1 MSGTMEK
8 EGGYMNRPPLLTGSA
23 NYDSWKSKMM
33 AFLRS
38 IDSKVWKVVLTGWEQ
53 PTYASKEGTSTG
65 IVKPEVEWTTEEEAV
80 ANHNHKA
87 IYALFNGVDTSVFK
101 LIKNCVS
108 AKDAW
113 EILQKCYEGT
123 TKVKQSKIQHL
134 TSKFEALRMKDDE
147 SIQDF
152 HLCLLDIA
160 NSFEALGEKISDEK
174 LSRKLLR
181 SLPKR
186 FDMKVTAIEEAHDIS
201 TMKMD
206 ELVGSLQTFEIVLN
220 ERSDKK
226 NKSIAFVSN
235 TDDSNDQ
242 SEEEEEDSLADA
254 IAMLGKQFNKVL
266 KRVGSRNQQNGQ
278 SIRLDINK
286 QQHSMKKTNPEEK
299 SNQSKGVQCHECEG
313 YGHIRSECGTY
324 QKRQKKGL
332 TVSWSDE
339 DTDEENES
347 ARHATA
353 LTGTCVEVE
362 DWESDEDE
370 DVSYEELASTYKELV
385 TRYEE
390 MCRILEKQKKT
401 INKLQAEVNIQVQK
415 ATQAEEK
422 VIQVNAQMDD
432 LRKRVSQLNSGAD
445 LLEEILDNV
454 PSGKLRSVGYN
465 YSSLNQYQQDPKTKF
480 TSGENVIDPCTGKV
494 MLEHQTRHSKAY
506 PVPKFALDPKVS
518 VQQRPRPFAHQRP
531 KNQRRYRRWV
541 CHHCGKRGHI
551 RPFCYK
557 LHGYPNQE
565 PKPNGVQ
572 EENAIKKEWRPKEE
586 NVRLPKE
593 ENVGLIAH
601 TSLRASSRED
611 WYFDSGCSRHMTG
624 EEKYLINV
632 RSYKASF
639 VTFGDGAKGEI
650 VGIGD
655 LISHGL
661 PNLENVLLVKGLTA
675 NLISISQ
682 LCDQGMKV
690 NFTKSECLVQNEE
703 GKLMLKGTRSKDNC
717 YLWVPQEEAFTSTCL
732 VTTEDEVQLWH
743 QKLGHLNLKGMK
755 KAISAEAIRG
765 LPKLKIIEGKVCGEC
780 QIGKQIRMPHPM
792 LEHRTTSKVLEL
804 LHMDLMGPM
813 QVESLGGKRY
823 AFVVVD
829 DYSRYT
835 WVNFVREKSDTFD
848 VFKELCIQLQREKGS
863 NVVRIR
869 SDHGREFENS
879 KFNEFCSTE
888 GIKHEYSSPITP
900 QQNGVVERKNR
911 TIQESARVMLHAKS
925 IPYHFWAEAM
935 NTACYI
941 HNRVTLRKGTSSTL
955 YELWK
960 ERKPTVKHFHVF
972 GSKCYILADREP
984 RRKLDPKSDEGIFLG
999 YSTNSR
1005 AYRVYNSKTQVVM
1018 ESVNVVVLDSYLK
1031 ENEGINQGAPV
1042 STNVEQD
1049 VEASEPSS
1057 NAEQNVEALEHPS
1070 KEKSDEKPLEEDA
1083 ETSTEPQVQNKGP
1096 SVRVQKNHPKDLII
1110 GNPEQ
1115 GITTRRTNDVIANS
1129 CFVSMFEP
1137 KNVKEA
1143 LTDEAWI
1150 EAMQEE
1156 LNQFERSEVWDLV
1169 PRPEDVNVIG
1179 TKWVYK
1185 NKSDENGT
1193 ITRNK
1198 ARLVAQGYTQIEGLD
1213 FDETFAPVARLES
1226 IRLLLGVACILKFK
1240 LYQMDVKSAFLN
1252 GYLQEEVYVEQPKGF
1267 VDPKHPNYVY
1277 KLKKALYGL
1286 KQAPRAWY
1294 ERLTQFLEEQGYR
1307 KGGSDKTLFV
1317 KEERGK
1323 FIIAQIYVD
1332 DIVFGGMSNTMVQHF
1347 VQQMQSEFEMSLVG
1361 ELTYFLGL
1369 QIKQMED
1376 TIFISQSKYA
1386 RNIIK
1391 KFGMDN
1397 AAHKRTPAP
1406 THLKLTKDE
1415 KGISVD
1421 QSLYRSMIGSLLYL
1435 TASRPDI
1442 TYAVGVCARYQ
1453 ADPKVSHMTQVKR
1466 ILKYVNGT
1474 SDYGIMY
1481 SHCEDSTLY
1490 GYCDA
1495 DWAGSADDRKST
1507 SGGCFFLGTNLI
1519 SWFSKKQNCVA
1530 LSTAEAE
1537 YIAAGSSCSQLV
1549 WMKQMLK
1556 EYDVEQNALTLYCD
1570 NMSAINISKNPVQH
1584 SKTKHIDIRHHYIR
1598 DLVENKI
1605 VTLEH
1610 VGTKEQVADIFT
1622 KALDAVQFEKLRG
1635 KLGICLYEEL

>member
-1 MSGTMEK
+1 MSGTVEK

-23 NYDSWKSKMM
+23 NYDAWKPKMM

-53 PTYASKEGTSTG
+53 PMYASKEGTSTG
-65 IVKPEVEWTTEEEAV
+65 IVKPEVEWTTEEEAI
-80 ANHNHKA
+80 ANQNHKA

-101 LIKNCVS
+101 MIKNCVS
-108 AKDAW
+108 AKEAW
-113 EILQKCYEGT
+113 EVLQKCYEGT

-134 TSKFEALRMKDDE
+134 TSRFEALKMKDDE
-147 SIQDF
+147 NIQDF
-152 HLCLLDIA
+152 HLKLLDIG
-160 NSFEALGEKISDEK
+160 NSFEALGEKMSDEK
-174 LSRKLLR
+174 LARKLLR

-201 TMKMD
+201 SMKMD
-206 ELVGSLQTFEIVLN
+206 ELVGSLQTFESVLD
-220 ERSDKK
+220 ERGDKR

-235 TDDSNDQ
+235 TEEEDDQ
-242 SEEEEEDSLADA
+242 SEDGEEDSIADA
-254 IAMLGKQFNKVL
+254 IAMLGRQFNKVL
-266 KRVGSRNQQNGQ
+266 KRVDRRNRQNGQ
-278 SIRLDINK
+278 GIRFDINK
-286 QQHSMKKTNPEEK
+286 QQNSLKKSKPEDK
-299 SNQSKGVQCHECEG
+299 STQGKGVQCHECEG

-339 DTDEENES
+339 DTDEEGES
-347 ARHATA
+347 ARHVTA

-362 DWESDEDE
+362 DWDSDEDE
-370 DVSYEELASTYKELV
+370 DVSYEELASTYKDLL

-401 INKLQAEVNIQVQK
+401 INKLITEVNTQVQK
-415 ATQAEEK
+415 VAQAEEK

-432 LRKRVSQLNSGAD
+432 LRKRVSQLNSGGD
-445 LLEEILDNV
+445 LLEEILENV

-465 YSSLNQYQQDPKTKF
+465 YSSLNQYQQNPETKF
-480 TSGENVIDPCTGKV
+480 SSGGNMIDPCTGKV
-494 MLEHQTRHSKAY
+494 MLEHQPRHSKAF
-506 PVPKFALDPKVS
+506 PVPKFALDPKPS
-518 VQQRPRPFAHQRP
+518 ASQGPRPRTYQRS
-531 KNQRRYRRWV
+531 NSQRRYRRWV

-557 LHGYPNQE
+557 LHGYPNQ
-565 PKPNGVQ
+565 KPNQNVTH
-572 EENAIKKEWRPKEE
+572 EKTIVKKEWRPIEE
-586 NVRLPKE
+586 SAALPKVE
-593 ENVGLIAH
+593 GVGLIAH

-624 EEKYLINV
+624 EEKYLMNV

-650 VGIGD
+650 IGIGD
-655 LISHGL
+655 LINHGQ

-690 NFTKSECLVQNEE
+690 NFTKSECLVNNEE
-703 GKLMLKGTRSKDNC
+703 GQLVLRGTRSKDNC
-717 YLWVPQEEAFTSTCL
+717 YLWMPQEGALTSTCL

-743 QKLGHLNLKGMK
+743 QKMGHLNLKGMK
-755 KAISAEAIRG
+755 KVISLEAIRG
-765 LPKLKIIEGKVCGEC
+765 IPKLRIVEGKVCGEC
-780 QIGKQIRMPHPM
+780 QIGKQVRMSHPM
-792 LEHRTTSKVLEL
+792 LEHQTTSKVLEL

-823 AFVVVD
+823 VLVVVD
-829 DYSRYT
+829 DFSRYT
-835 WVNFVREKSDTFD
+835 WVNFIREKSDAFD
-848 VFKELCIQLQREKGS
+848 VFKELCIQIQREKGS

-879 KFNEFCSTE
+879 KFDDFYAAE

-900 QQNGVVERKNR
+900 QQNGIVERKNR
-911 TIQESARVMLHAKS
+911 TIQESARVMLHAKNV
-925 IPYHFWAEAM
+925 PYHFWAEAM
-935 NTACYI
+935 NTACYV
-941 HNRVTLRKGTSSTL
+941 HNRVTLRKGTTSTL

-960 ERKPTVKHFHVF
+960 DRKPTVKHFHIF
-972 GSKCYILADREP
+972 GSECFILADREP
-984 RRKLDPKSDEGIFLG
+984 RRKLDPKSEKGFFLG

-1005 AYRVYNSKTQVVM
+1005 AYRVYNTKTQVVM
-1018 ESVNVVVLDSYLK
+1018 ESVNVVVKDSSDK
-1031 ENEGINQGAPV
+1031 ENEGVDQGTPV
-1042 STNVEQD
+1042 SVNAEPD
-1049 VEASEPSS
+1049 DEASTPASL
-1057 NAEQNVEALEHPS
+1057 NEA
-1070 KEKSDEKPLEEDA
+1070 DERTIEEDNDESA
-1083 ETSTEPQVQNKGP
+1083 RPKATSKGP
-1096 SVRVQKNHPKDLII
+1096 SVRVQKNHPLDLVI

-1115 GITTRRTNDVIANS
+1115 GITTRRTNDVVANS
-1129 CFVSMFEP
+1129 CFVSLFEP

-1169 PRPEDVNVIG
+1169 PRPEDVNIIG

-1193 ITRNK
+1193 VTRNK

-1267 VDPKHPNYVY
+1267 VDPEHPNYVY

-1317 KEERGK
+1317 KQEKGK

-1332 DIVFGGMSNTMVQHF
+1332 DIVFGGMSNAMVQHF

-1369 QIKQMED
+1369 QIKQMDD

-1397 AAHKRTPAP
+1397 ATHKRTPAP

-1453 ADPKVSHMTQVKR
+1453 ADPKVSHLTQVKR

-1481 SHCEDSTLY
+1481 SHCENSTLY

-1556 EYDVEQNALTLYCD
+1556 EYDVEQDALTLYCD

-1605 VTLEH
+1605 VVLEH
-1610 VGTKEQVADIFT
+1610 VGTKEQIADIFT
-1622 KALDAVQFEKLRG
+1622 KALDAVQFENLRG

>member
-1 MSGTMEK
+1 MSGTVEK

-23 NYDSWKSKMM
+23 NYDAWKPKMM

-65 IVKPEVEWTTEEEAV
+65 IVKPEVEWTTEEEAI
-80 ANHNHKA
+80 ANQNHKA

-101 LIKNCVS
+101 MIKNCVS
-108 AKDAW
+108 AKEAW
-113 EILQKCYEGT
+113 EVLQKCYEGT

-134 TSKFEALRMKDDE
+134 TSRFEALKMKDDE
-147 SIQDF
+147 NIQDF
-152 HLCLLDIA
+152 HLKLLDIG
-160 NSFEALGEKISDEK
+160 NSFEALGDKMSDEK
-174 LSRKLLR
+174 LARKLLR

-201 TMKMD
+201 SMKMD
-206 ELVGSLQTFEIVLN
+206 ELVGSLQTFESVLD
-220 ERSDKK
+220 ERGDKK

-235 TDDSNDQ
+235 T
-242 SEEEEEDSLADA
+242 EEEDNQSEDGEEDSIADA
-254 IAMLGKQFNKVL
+254 IAMLGRQFNKVL
-266 KRVGSRNQQNGQ
+266 KRVDRRNRQNGQ
-278 SIRLDINK
+278 GIRFDINK
-286 QQHSMKKTNPEEK
+286 QHNSLKKSRPDDK
-299 SNQSKGVQCHECEG
+299 STQGKGVQCHECEG
-313 YGHIRSECGTY
+313 YGHIRTECGTY

-339 DTDEENES
+339 DTDEEGES
-347 ARHATA
+347 ARHVTA
-353 LTGTCVEVE
+353 FTGTCVGVE
-362 DWESDEDE
+362 DWESDEDD
-370 DVSYEELASTYKELV
+370 DVPYEELVSTYKDLL

-390 MCRILEKQKKT
+390 MCRILEKQKKI
-401 INKLQAEVNIQVQK
+401 INKLQTEVDTQSQK
-415 ATQAEEK
+415 AAQAEEK
-422 VIQVNAQMDD
+422 VIQANVQMDD
-432 LRKRVSQLNSGAD
+432 LKKRVKQLNSGAN
-445 LLEEILDNV
+445 LLEEILENV

-465 YSSLNQYQQDPKTKF
+465 YSSLNQYQQNPQTKF
-480 TSGENVIDPCTGKV
+480 SSGGNMMDPCTGK
-494 MLEHQTRHSKAY
+494 MMPEHQPRPSKAY
-506 PVPKFALDPKVS
+506 PVPKFALDPKPS
-518 VQQRPRPFAHQRP
+518 ASQGPRPRPYQRP
-531 KNQRRYRRWV
+531 HNQRRYRWWV

-551 RPFCYK
+551 RPFCYR
-557 LHGYPNQE
+557 LHGFPNQKSNQDGIHE
-565 PKPNGVQ
+565 KTIV
-572 EENAIKKEWRPKEE
+572 KKEWRPIEE
-586 NVRLPKE
+586 SATLPKE
-593 ENVGLIAH
+593 EDVGLIAH

-624 EEKYLINV
+624 EEKYLMNV
-632 RSYKASF
+632 RAYKASF

-650 VGIGD
+650 IGIGD
-655 LISHGL
+655 LINHGQ
-661 PNLENVLLVKGLTA
+661 PNLENMLLVKGLTA

-690 NFTKSECLVQNEE
+690 NFTKSECLVNNEE
-703 GKLMLKGTRSKDNC
+703 GELVLRGTRSKDNC
-717 YLWVPQEEAFTSTCL
+717 YLWMPQEEALTSTCL
-732 VTTEDEVQLWH
+732 ATTEDEVQLWH
-743 QKLGHLNLKGMK
+743 QKMGHLNLKGMK
-755 KAISAEAIRG
+755 KVISLEAVRG
-765 LPKLKIIEGKVCGEC
+765 IPKLKIVEGKVCGEC
-780 QIGKQIRMPHPM
+780 QIGKQVRMSHPM
-792 LEHRTTSKVLEL
+792 LEHQTTSKVLEL

-823 AFVVVD
+823 VLVVVD
-829 DYSRYT
+829 DFSRYT
-835 WVNFVREKSDTFD
+835 WVNFIREKSDAFD
-848 VFKELCIQLQREKGS
+848 VFKELCIQIQREKGI

-879 KFNEFCSTE
+879 KFDDFCATE

-900 QQNGVVERKNR
+900 QQNGIVERKNR
-911 TIQESARVMLHAKS
+911 TIQESARVMLHAKNV
-925 IPYHFWAEAM
+925 PYHFWAEAM
-935 NTACYI
+935 NTACYV
-941 HNRVTLRKGTSSTL
+941 HNRVTLRKGTTSTL

-960 ERKPTVKHFHVF
+960 DRKPTVKHFHIF
-972 GSKCYILADREP
+972 GSECFILADREP
-984 RRKLDPKSDEGIFLG
+984 RRKLDPKSEKGLFLG

-1005 AYRVYNSKTQVVM
+1005 AYRVYNTKAQVVM
-1018 ESVNVVVLDSYLK
+1018 ESVNVVVKDSPEK
-1031 ENEGINQGAPV
+1031 ENEKVDQGTPV
-1042 STNVEQD
+1042 SV
-1049 VEASEPSS
+1049 
-1057 NAEQNVEALEHPS
+1057 NAEQDDGASAPAPINEA
-1070 KEKSDEKPLEEDA
+1070 DERTIEEERDESA
-1083 ETSTEPQVQNKGP
+1083 RPQAASKGP
-1096 SVRVQKNHPKDLII
+1096 SVRVQKNHPLDLVI

-1115 GITTRRTNDVIANS
+1115 GITTRRTNDVVANS
-1129 CFVSMFEP
+1129 CFVSLFEP

-1193 ITRNK
+1193 VTRNK

-1267 VDPKHPNYVY
+1267 VDPEHPNYVY

-1317 KEERGK
+1317 KQEKGK

-1332 DIVFGGMSNTMVQHF
+1332 DIVFGGMSNAMVQHF

-1369 QIKQMED
+1369 QIKQMDD

-1386 RNIIK
+1386 RNVIK
-1391 KFGMDN
+1391 KFGMEN
-1397 AAHKRTPAP
+1397 ATHKRTPAP

-1453 ADPKVSHMTQVKR
+1453 ADPKVSHLTQVKR

-1481 SHCEDSTLY
+1481 SHCESSTLY

-1507 SGGCFFLGTNLI
+1507 SGGCFFLGANLI

-1537 YIAAGSSCSQLV
+1537 YVAAGSCCSQLV

-1598 DLVENKI
+1598 DLVESKI
-1605 VTLEH
+1605 IVLEH
-1610 VGTKEQVADIFT
+1610 VGTKEQIADIFT

-1635 KLGICLYEEL
+1635 KLGICLHEEL

>member
-1 MSGTMEK
+1 MSGTVEK

-23 NYDSWKSKMM
+23 NYDAWKPKMM

-53 PTYASKEGTSTG
+53 PMYASKEGTSTG
-65 IVKPEVEWTTEEEAV
+65 IVKPEVEWTTEEEAT
-80 ANHNHKA
+80 ANQNHKA

-101 LIKNCVS
+101 MIKNCVS
-108 AKDAW
+108 AKEAW
-113 EILQKCYEGT
+113 EVLQKCYEGT

-134 TSKFEALRMKDDE
+134 TSRFEALKMKDDE
-147 SIQDF
+147 NIQDF
-152 HLCLLDIA
+152 HLKLLDIG
-160 NSFEALGEKISDEK
+160 NSFEALGEKMSDEK
-174 LSRKLLR
+174 LARKLLR

-201 TMKMD
+201 SMKMD
-206 ELVGSLQTFEIVLN
+206 ELVGSLQTFESVLD
-220 ERSDKK
+220 ERGDKR

-235 TDDSNDQ
+235 TEEEDDQ
-242 SEEEEEDSLADA
+242 SEDGEEDSIADA
-254 IAMLGKQFNKVL
+254 IAMLGRQFNKVL
-266 KRVGSRNQQNGQ
+266 KRVDRRNRQNGQ
-278 SIRLDINK
+278 GIRFDINK
-286 QQHSMKKTNPEEK
+286 QQNSLKKSKPEDK
-299 SNQSKGVQCHECEG
+299 STQGKGVQCHECEG

-339 DTDEENES
+339 DTDEEGES
-347 ARHATA
+347 ARHVTA

-362 DWESDEDE
+362 DWDSDEDE
-370 DVSYEELASTYKELV
+370 DVSYEELASTYKDLL

-401 INKLQAEVNIQVQK
+401 INKLITEVNTQVQK
-415 ATQAEEK
+415 VAQAEEK

-432 LRKRVSQLNSGAD
+432 LRKRVSQLNSGGD
-445 LLEEILDNV
+445 LLEEILENV
-454 PSGKLRSVGYN
+454 PSGKLKSVGYN
-465 YSSLNQYQQDPKTKF
+465 YSSLNQYQQNPETKF
-480 TSGENVIDPCTGKV
+480 SSGGNMIDPCTGKV
-494 MLEHQTRHSKAY
+494 MLEHQPRHSKAF
-506 PVPKFALDPKVS
+506 PVPKFALDPKS
-518 VQQRPRPFAHQRP
+518 SASQGPRPRTYQRS
-531 KNQRRYRRWV
+531 NSQRRYRRWV

-557 LHGYPNQE
+557 LHGYPNQ
-565 PKPNGVQ
+565 KPNQNVTH
-572 EENAIKKEWRPKEE
+572 EKTIVKKEWRPIEE
-586 NVRLPKE
+586 SAALPKE
-593 ENVGLIAH
+593 EDVGLIAH

-624 EEKYLINV
+624 EEKYLMNV

-650 VGIGD
+650 IGIGD
-655 LISHGL
+655 LINHGQ

-690 NFTKSECLVQNEE
+690 NFTKSECLVNNEE
-703 GKLMLKGTRSKDNC
+703 GQLVLRGTRSKDNC
-717 YLWVPQEEAFTSTCL
+717 YLWMPQEEALTSTCL

-743 QKLGHLNLKGMK
+743 QKMGHLNLKGMK
-755 KAISAEAIRG
+755 KVISLEAIRG
-765 LPKLKIIEGKVCGEC
+765 IPKLRIVEGKVCGEC
-780 QIGKQIRMPHPM
+780 QIGKQVRMSHPM
-792 LEHRTTSKVLEL
+792 LEHQTTSKVLEL

-823 AFVVVD
+823 VLVVVD
-829 DYSRYT
+829 DFSRYT
-835 WVNFVREKSDTFD
+835 WVNFIREKSDAFD
-848 VFKELCIQLQREKGS
+848 VFKELCIQIQREKGS

-879 KFNEFCSTE
+879 KFDDFCAAE

-900 QQNGVVERKNR
+900 QQNGIVERKNR
-911 TIQESARVMLHAKS
+911 TIQESARVMLHAKNV
-925 IPYHFWAEAM
+925 PYHFWAEAM
-935 NTACYI
+935 NTACYV
-941 HNRVTLRKGTSSTL
+941 HNRVTLRKGTTSTL

-960 ERKPTVKHFHVF
+960 DRKPTVKHFHIF
-972 GSKCYILADREP
+972 GSECFILADREP
-984 RRKLDPKSDEGIFLG
+984 RRKLDPKSEKGFFLG

-1005 AYRVYNSKTQVVM
+1005 AYRVYNTKTQVVM
-1018 ESVNVVVLDSYLK
+1018 ESVNVVVKDSSDK
-1031 ENEGINQGAPV
+1031 ENEGVDQGTPV
-1042 STNVEQD
+1042 SVNVEPD
-1049 VEASEPSS
+1049 DGASTPASMNEA
-1057 NAEQNVEALEHPS
+1057 
-1070 KEKSDEKPLEEDA
+1070 DERTIEEDNDESA
-1083 ETSTEPQVQNKGP
+1083 RPQATSKGP
-1096 SVRVQKNHPKDLII
+1096 SVRVQKNHPLDLVI

-1115 GITTRRTNDVIANS
+1115 GITTRRTNDVVANS
-1129 CFVSMFEP
+1129 CFVSLFEP

-1193 ITRNK
+1193 VTRNK

-1267 VDPKHPNYVY
+1267 VDPEHPNYVY

-1317 KEERGK
+1317 KQEKGK

-1369 QIKQMED
+1369 QIKQMDD

-1397 AAHKRTPAP
+1397 ATHKRTPAP

-1453 ADPKVSHMTQVKR
+1453 ADPKVSHLTQVKR

-1481 SHCEDSTLY
+1481 SHCENSTLY

-1537 YIAAGSSCSQLV
+1537 YVAAGSSCSQLV

-1556 EYDVEQNALTLYCD
+1556 EYDVEQDALTLYCD

-1605 VTLEH
+1605 VVLEH
-1610 VGTKEQVADIFT
+1610 VGTKEQIADIFT
-1622 KALDAVQFEKLRG
+1622 KALDAVQFENLRG

>member
-1 MSGTMEK
+1 
-8 EGGYMNRPPLLTGSA
+8 
-23 NYDSWKSKMM
+23 
-33 AFLRS
+33 
-38 IDSKVWKVVLTGWEQ
+38 
-53 PTYASKEGTSTG
+53 
-65 IVKPEVEWTTEEEAV
+65 
-80 ANHNHKA
+80 
-87 IYALFNGVDTSVFK
+87 
-101 LIKNCVS
+101 
-108 AKDAW
+108 
-113 EILQKCYEGT
+113 
-123 TKVKQSKIQHL
+123 
-134 TSKFEALRMKDDE
+134 
-147 SIQDF
+147 
-152 HLCLLDIA
+152 
-160 NSFEALGEKISDEK
+160 
-174 LSRKLLR
+174 
-181 SLPKR
+181 
-186 FDMKVTAIEEAHDIS
+186 
-201 TMKMD
+201 MD
-206 ELVGSLQTFEIVLN
+206 ELVGSLQTFEIVLD
-220 ERSDKK
+220 ERGDKK

-235 TDDSNDQ
+235 TDEGNDQ
-242 SEEEEEDSLADA
+242 TEDEEEDSIADA

-266 KRVGSRNQQNGQ
+266 KRVDRKNRQNGQ
-278 SIRLDINK
+278 SIRFDINK
-286 QQHSMKKTNPEEK
+286 QQNNLKKTKPEEK

-339 DTDEENES
+339 DTDGESES

-353 LTGTCVEVE
+353 FTGTCVSVA

-370 DVSYEELASTYKELV
+370 DVSYDELASTYKELL

-401 INKLQAEVNIQVQK
+401 INKLQAKVNIQVQK

-445 LLEEILDNV
+445 LLEEIMDNV

-465 YSSLNQYQQDPKTKF
+465 YSSLNQYQQDPETKF
-480 TSGENVIDPCTGKV
+480 TSGENVFDPCTGKV
-494 MLEHQTRHSKAY
+494 MLEHRTRHSKAY
-506 PVPKFALDPKVS
+506 PVPKFALDSKPS
-518 VQQRPRPFAHQRP
+518 VHQRPRPSVHQRP
-531 KNQRRYRRWV
+531 KNQRRYRR
-541 CHHCGKRGHI
+541 
-551 RPFCYK
+551 
-557 LHGYPNQE
+557 
-565 PKPNGVQ
+565 
-572 EENAIKKEWRPKEE
+572 
-586 NVRLPKE
+586 
-593 ENVGLIAH
+593 
-601 TSLRASSRED
+601 ED
-611 WYFDSGCSRHMTG
+611 WYFDSGCSIHMTG

-632 RSYKASF
+632 RSYNASF

-655 LISHGL
+655 LISHEL

-675 NLISISQ
+675 NLISINQ

-690 NFTKSECLVQNEE
+690 NFTKYECLVNNEE
-703 GKLMLKGTRSKDNC
+703 GQLMLRGSRSKDNC
-717 YLWVPQEEAFTSTCL
+717 YLWMPHEEALSSTCL
-732 VTTEDEVQLWH
+732 VSKEDEVQLWH

-755 KAISAEAIRG
+755 KAMTAEAIRG
-765 LPKLKIIEGKVCGEC
+765 LPKLKIGEGNVCGEC
-780 QIGKQIRMPHPM
+780 QIGKQTRMSHPM
-792 LEHRTTSKVLEL
+792 LEHQTTSKVLEL

-813 QVESLGGKRY
+813 RVESLG
-823 AFVVVD
+823 
-829 DYSRYT
+829 
-835 WVNFVREKSDTFD
+835 DTFD

-879 KFNEFCSTE
+879 KFNEFCSTD

-911 TIQESARVMLHAKS
+911 TIQESARVMLHAKN

-941 HNRVTLRKGTSSTL
+941 HNRVTLRKSTSSTL

-972 GSKCYILADREP
+972 GSKCYILADREQ

-1018 ESVNVVVLDSYLK
+1018 EYVNVVVKDTPLEKNDD
-1031 ENEGINQGAPV
+1031 IDQGAPV
-1042 STNVEQD
+1042 IDNVEQD
-1049 VEASEPSS
+1049 VG
-1057 NAEQNVEALEHPS
+1057 ALEHPS
-1070 KEKSDEKPLEEDA
+1070 KEKSDEKTLEEDD
-1083 ETSTEPQVQNKGP
+1083 ETSTEPQVQTKGP

-1115 GITTRRTNDVIANS
+1115 GITTRRTNDVIANT

-1137 KNVKEA
+1137 KNIKEA

-1185 NKSDENGT
+1185 NK
-1193 ITRNK
+1193 
-1198 ARLVAQGYTQIEGLD
+1198 
-1213 FDETFAPVARLES
+1213 LES

-1267 VDPKHPNYVY
+1267 VDPEHPNYVY

-1307 KGGSDKTLFV
+1307 KGGSDKTLLV
-1317 KEERGK
+1317 KEEKGK

-1347 VQQMQSEFEMSLVG
+1347 VKQMQLEFEMSLVG

-1376 TIFISQSKYA
+1376 TTFVSQSKYA
-1386 RNIIK
+1386 RNIVK
-1391 KFGMDN
+1391 KFGMEN
-1397 AAHKRTPAP
+1397 ATHKRTPAP

-1421 QSLYRSMIGSLLYL
+1421 QSLYRSMISSLLYL
-1435 TASRPDI
+1435 TASRPGL

-1481 SHCEDSTLY
+1481 SHCEDSTIY

-1495 DWAGSADDRKST
+1495 DWAGNADDRK
-1507 SGGCFFLGTNLI
+1507 
-1519 SWFSKKQNCVA
+1519 K
-1530 LSTAEAE
+1530 

-1570 NMSAINISKNPVQH
+1570 NMSTINISKNPVQH

-1635 KLGICLYEEL
+1635 KLGICLYKEL

>member
-1 MSGTMEK
+1 MSGTVEK

-23 NYDSWKSKMM
+23 NYDAWKPKMM

-53 PTYASKEGTSTG
+53 PMYASKEGTSTG
-65 IVKPEVEWTTEEEAV
+65 IVKPEVEWTTEEEAI
-80 ANHNHKA
+80 ANQNHKA

-101 LIKNCVS
+101 MIKNCVS
-108 AKDAW
+108 AKEAW
-113 EILQKCYEGT
+113 EVLQKCYEGT

-134 TSKFEALRMKDDE
+134 TSRFEALKMKDDE
-147 SIQDF
+147 NIQDF
-152 HLCLLDIA
+152 HLKLLDIG
-160 NSFEALGEKISDEK
+160 NSFEALGEKMSDEK
-174 LSRKLLR
+174 LARKLLR

-201 TMKMD
+201 SMKMD
-206 ELVGSLQTFEIVLN
+206 ELVGSLQTFESVLD
-220 ERSDKK
+220 ERGDKR

-235 TDDSNDQ
+235 TEEEDDQ
-242 SEEEEEDSLADA
+242 SEDGEEDSIADA
-254 IAMLGKQFNKVL
+254 IAMLGRQFNKVL
-266 KRVGSRNQQNGQ
+266 KRVDRRNRQNGQ
-278 SIRLDINK
+278 GIRFDINK
-286 QQHSMKKTNPEEK
+286 QQNSLKKSKPEDK
-299 SNQSKGVQCHECEG
+299 STQGKGVQCHECEG

-324 QKRQKKGL
+324 QKRQKNGL

-339 DTDEENES
+339 DTDEEGES
-347 ARHATA
+347 ARHVTA

-362 DWESDEDE
+362 DWDSDEDE
-370 DVSYEELASTYKELV
+370 DVSYEELASTYKDLL

-401 INKLQAEVNIQVQK
+401 INKLITEVNTQVQK
-415 ATQAEEK
+415 VAQAEEK

-432 LRKRVSQLNSGAD
+432 LRKRVSQLNSGGD
-445 LLEEILDNV
+445 LLEEILENV
-454 PSGKLRSVGYN
+454 PSGKLKSVGYN
-465 YSSLNQYQQDPKTKF
+465 YSSLNQYQQNPETKF
-480 TSGENVIDPCTGKV
+480 SSGGNMIDPCTGKV
-494 MLEHQTRHSKAY
+494 MLEHQPRHSKAF
-506 PVPKFALDPKVS
+506 PVPKFALDPKS
-518 VQQRPRPFAHQRP
+518 SASQGPRPRTYQRS
-531 KNQRRYRRWV
+531 NSQRRYRRWV

-557 LHGYPNQE
+557 LHGYPNQ
-565 PKPNGVQ
+565 KPNQNVTH
-572 EENAIKKEWRPKEE
+572 EKTIVKKEWRPIEE
-586 NVRLPKE
+586 SAALPKE
-593 ENVGLIAH
+593 EDVGLIAH

-624 EEKYLINV
+624 EEKYLMNV

-650 VGIGD
+650 IGIGD
-655 LISHGL
+655 LINHGQ

-690 NFTKSECLVQNEE
+690 NFTKSECLVNNEE
-703 GKLMLKGTRSKDNC
+703 GQLVLRGTRSKDNC
-717 YLWVPQEEAFTSTCL
+717 YLWMPQEEALTSTCL

-743 QKLGHLNLKGMK
+743 QKMGHLNLKGMK
-755 KAISAEAIRG
+755 KVISLEAIRG
-765 LPKLKIIEGKVCGEC
+765 IPKLRIVEGKVCGEC
-780 QIGKQIRMPHPM
+780 QIGKQVRMSHPM
-792 LEHRTTSKVLEL
+792 LEHQTTSKVLEL

-823 AFVVVD
+823 VLVVVD
-829 DYSRYT
+829 DFSRYT
-835 WVNFVREKSDTFD
+835 WVNFIREKSDAFD
-848 VFKELCIQLQREKGS
+848 VFKELCIQIQREKGS

-879 KFNEFCSTE
+879 KFDDFCAAE

-900 QQNGVVERKNR
+900 QQNGIVERKNR
-911 TIQESARVMLHAKS
+911 TIQESARVMLHAKNV
-925 IPYHFWAEAM
+925 PYHFWAEAM
-935 NTACYI
+935 NTACYV
-941 HNRVTLRKGTSSTL
+941 HNRVTLRKGTTSTL

-960 ERKPTVKHFHVF
+960 DRKPTVKHFHIF
-972 GSKCYILADREP
+972 GSECFILADREP
-984 RRKLDPKSDEGIFLG
+984 RRKLDPKSEKGFFLG

-1005 AYRVYNSKTQVVM
+1005 AYRVYNTKTQVVM
-1018 ESVNVVVLDSYLK
+1018 ESVNVVVKDNSDK
-1031 ENEGINQGAPV
+1031 ENEGVDQGTPV
-1042 STNVEQD
+1042 SV
-1049 VEASEPSS
+1049 
-1057 NAEQNVEALEHPS
+1057 NAEPDDGASTPASMNEA
-1070 KEKSDEKPLEEDA
+1070 DERTIEEDNDESA
-1083 ETSTEPQVQNKGP
+1083 RPQATSKGP
-1096 SVRVQKNHPKDLII
+1096 SVRVQKNHPLDLVI

-1115 GITTRRTNDVIANS
+1115 GITTRRTNDVVANS
-1129 CFVSMFEP
+1129 CFVSLFEP

-1193 ITRNK
+1193 VTRNK

-1267 VDPKHPNYVY
+1267 VDPEHPNYVY

-1317 KEERGK
+1317 KQEKGK

-1369 QIKQMED
+1369 QIKQMDD

-1397 AAHKRTPAP
+1397 ATHKRTPAP

-1453 ADPKVSHMTQVKR
+1453 ADPKVSHLTQVKR

-1481 SHCEDSTLY
+1481 SHCENSTLY

-1537 YIAAGSSCSQLV
+1537 YVAAGSSCSQLV

-1556 EYDVEQNALTLYCD
+1556 EYDVEQDALTLYCD

-1605 VTLEH
+1605 VVLEH
-1610 VGTKEQVADIFT
+1610 VGTKEQIADIFT
-1622 KALDAVQFEKLRG
+1622 KALDAVQFENLRG

>member
-1 MSGTMEK
+1 MSGTVEK

-23 NYDSWKSKMM
+23 NYDAWKPKMM

-53 PTYASKEGTSTG
+53 PMYASKEGTSTG
-65 IVKPEVEWTTEEEAV
+65 IVKPEVEWTTEEEAI
-80 ANHNHKA
+80 ANQNHKA

-101 LIKNCVS
+101 MIKNCVS
-108 AKDAW
+108 AKEAW
-113 EILQKCYEGT
+113 EVLQKCYEGT

-134 TSKFEALRMKDDE
+134 TSRFEALKMKDDE
-147 SIQDF
+147 NIQDF
-152 HLCLLDIA
+152 HLKLLDIG
-160 NSFEALGEKISDEK
+160 NSFEALGEKMSDEK
-174 LSRKLLR
+174 LARKLLR

-201 TMKMD
+201 SMKMD
-206 ELVGSLQTFEIVLN
+206 ELVGSLQTFESVLD
-220 ERSDKK
+220 ERGDKR

-235 TDDSNDQ
+235 TEEEDDQ
-242 SEEEEEDSLADA
+242 SEDGEEDSIADA
-254 IAMLGKQFNKVL
+254 IAMLGRQFNKVL
-266 KRVGSRNQQNGQ
+266 KKVDRRNRQNGQ
-278 SIRLDINK
+278 GIRFDINK
-286 QQHSMKKTNPEEK
+286 QQNSLKKSKPEDK
-299 SNQSKGVQCHECEG
+299 STQGKGVQCHECEG

-339 DTDEENES
+339 DTDEEGES
-347 ARHATA
+347 ARHVTA

-362 DWESDEDE
+362 DWDSDEDE
-370 DVSYEELASTYKELV
+370 DVSYEELASTYKDLL

-401 INKLQAEVNIQVQK
+401 INKLQTEVNTQVQK
-415 ATQAEEK
+415 VAQAEEK

-432 LRKRVSQLNSGAD
+432 LRKRVSQLNSGGD
-445 LLEEILDNV
+445 LLEEILENV

-465 YSSLNQYQQDPKTKF
+465 YSSLNQYQQDPETKF
-480 TSGENVIDPCTGKV
+480 SSGGNMIDPCTGKV
-494 MLEHQTRHSKAY
+494 MLEHQPRHSKAF
-506 PVPKFALDPKVS
+506 PVPKFALDPKPS
-518 VQQRPRPFAHQRP
+518 ASQGPRPRAYQRS
-531 KNQRRYRRWV
+531 NSQRRYRRWV

-557 LHGYPNQE
+557 LHGYPNQ
-565 PKPNGVQ
+565 KPNQNVTH
-572 EENAIKKEWRPKEE
+572 EKTIVKKEWRPIEE
-586 NVRLPKE
+586 SAALPKE
-593 ENVGLIAH
+593 EDVGLISH
-601 TSLRASSRED
+601 ISLRASSRED

-624 EEKYLINV
+624 EEKYLMNV

-650 VGIGD
+650 IGIGD
-655 LISHGL
+655 LINHGQ

-690 NFTKSECLVQNEE
+690 NFTKSECLVNNEE
-703 GKLMLKGTRSKDNC
+703 GQLVLRGTRSKDNC
-717 YLWVPQEEAFTSTCL
+717 YLWMPQEEALTSTCL

-743 QKLGHLNLKGMK
+743 QKMGHLNLKGMK
-755 KAISAEAIRG
+755 KVISLEAIRG
-765 LPKLKIIEGKVCGEC
+765 IPKLRIVEGKVCGEC
-780 QIGKQIRMPHPM
+780 QIGKQVRMSHPM
-792 LEHRTTSKVLEL
+792 LEHQTTSKVLEL

-813 QVESLGGKRY
+813 QVESLGGKMY
-823 AFVVVD
+823 VLVVVD
-829 DYSRYT
+829 DFSRYT
-835 WVNFVREKSDTFD
+835 WVNFIREKSDAFD
-848 VFKELCIQLQREKGS
+848 VFKELCIQIQREKGS

-879 KFNEFCSTE
+879 KFDDFCAAE

-900 QQNGVVERKNR
+900 QLNGIVERKNR
-911 TIQESARVMLHAKS
+911 TIQESARVMLHAKNV
-925 IPYHFWAEAM
+925 PYHFWAEAM
-935 NTACYI
+935 NTACYV
-941 HNRVTLRKGTSSTL
+941 HNRVTLRKGTTSTL

-960 ERKPTVKHFHVF
+960 DRKPTVKHFHIF
-972 GSKCYILADREP
+972 GSECFILADREP
-984 RRKLDPKSDEGIFLG
+984 RRKLDPKSEKGFFLG

-1005 AYRVYNSKTQVVM
+1005 AYRVYNTKTQVVM
-1018 ESVNVVVLDSYLK
+1018 ESVNVVVKDSSDK
-1031 ENEGINQGAPV
+1031 ENEGVDQGTPV
-1042 STNVEQD
+1042 SV
-1049 VEASEPSS
+1049 
-1057 NAEQNVEALEHPS
+1057 NAEPDDGASTPASMNEADERTI
-1070 KEKSDEKPLEEDA
+1070 EEDSDESARPQA
-1083 ETSTEPQVQNKGP
+1083 TSKGP
-1096 SVRVQKNHPKDLII
+1096 SVRVQKNHPLDLVI

-1115 GITTRRTNDVIANS
+1115 GITTRRTNDVVANS
-1129 CFVSMFEP
+1129 CFVSLFEP

-1193 ITRNK
+1193 VTRNK

-1267 VDPKHPNYVY
+1267 VDPEHPNYVY

-1317 KEERGK
+1317 KQEKGK

-1332 DIVFGGMSNTMVQHF
+1332 DIVFGGMSNAMVQHF

-1369 QIKQMED
+1369 QIKQMDD

-1397 AAHKRTPAP
+1397 ATHKRTPAP

-1453 ADPKVSHMTQVKR
+1453 ADPKVSHLTQVKR

-1481 SHCEDSTLY
+1481 SHCENSTLY

-1537 YIAAGSSCSQLV
+1537 YVAAGSSCSQLV

-1556 EYDVEQNALTLYCD
+1556 EYDVEQDALTLYCD

-1598 DLVENKI
+1598 DLVESKI
-1605 VTLEH
+1605 VVLEH
-1610 VGTKEQVADIFT
+1610 VGTKEQIADIFT

-1635 KLGICLYEEL
+1635 KLGICLHEEA